1 MHIINK
7 ILFIFLYFLT
17 INYSYSLTF
26 KSNGEIISS
35 KGEILTKSYSERY
48 QEALTQYINGEEILD
63 WPTVKLNNF
72 GNPIK
77 RKGYMGEKILEEG
90 APLFALPNL
99 RNFAGDPVEAISLHN
114 GLVQENFIQ
123 VLLATSSEKWS
134 KEKGFEEEIIKNAK
148 LNAEN
153 LINDGFQE
161 FKISVLTKDFIKDSS
176 NHSTFNELKE
186 TNSFTELSAKL
197 NKFYGV
203 DSNISSEIIEQKY
216 NLEIKTKNFAINA
229 KSFKEIIEKKTGLK
243 INDHGWTDDL
253 VRDELNSLSKEI
265 GTNLDIDEELKK
277 INEEAGQA
285 ALDYANSDLKAT
297 LEEAANAARDE
308 AVNDVAARVA
318 AAEAYVES
326 ARAAREE
333 AERAVS
339 EAATEEATEA
349 ALAELERTLLEE
361 QGANDNLNNVIETE
375 ATEP

>member
-1 MHIINK
+1 MNIINK

-35 KGEILTKSYSERY
+35 KGEVLTKSYSERY

-63 WPTVKLNNF
+63 WPTVELNNF

-99 RNFAGDPVEAISLHN
+99 RNSAGDPVEAISLHN

-134 KEKGFEEEIIKNAK
+134 KEKGFDEEIIKNAK

-153 LINDGFQE
+153 LTNDGFQE

-216 NLEIKTKNFAINA
+216 KLEINTKNFAINA
-229 KSFKEIIEKKTGLK
+229 KSFKEIIEEKTGIK

-285 ALDYANSDLKAT
+285 ALDYANSDLKQT

-349 ALAELERTLLEE
+349 ALSELERTLLEE

>member
-35 KGEILTKSYSERY
+35 KGEVLTKSYSERY

-63 WPTVKLNNF
+63 WPTVELNNF

-99 RNFAGDPVEAISLHN
+99 RNSAGDPVEAISLHN

-134 KEKGFEEEIIKNAK
+134 KEKGFDEEIIKNAK

-153 LINDGFQE
+153 LTNDGFQE

-216 NLEIKTKNFAINA
+216 KLEINTKNFAINA
-229 KSFKEIIEKKTGLK
+229 KSFKEIIEEKTGIK

-285 ALDYANSDLKAT
+285 ALDYANSDLKQT

-349 ALAELERTLLEE
+349 ALSELERTLLEE

>member
-1 MHIINK
+1 MQIINK

-35 KGEILTKSYSERY
+35 KGEVLTKSYSERY

-63 WPTVKLNNF
+63 WPTVELNNF

-99 RNFAGDPVEAISLHN
+99 RNSAGDPVEAISLHN

-134 KEKGFEEEIIKNAK
+134 KEKGFDEEIIKNAK

-153 LINDGFQE
+153 LTNDGFQE

-176 NHSTFNELKE
+176 NYSTFNELKE

-216 NLEIKTKNFAINA
+216 KLEINTKNFAINA
-229 KSFKEIIEKKTGLK
+229 KSFKEIIEEKTGIK

-285 ALDYANSDLKAT
+285 ALDYANSDLKQT

-349 ALAELERTLLEE
+349 ALSELERTLLEE

>member
-1 MHIINK
+1 V
-7 ILFIFLYFLT
+7 
-17 INYSYSLTF
+17 
-26 KSNGEIISS
+26 E
-35 KGEILTKSYSERY
+35 
-48 QEALTQYINGEEILD
+48 
-63 WPTVKLNNF
+63 LNNF

-99 RNFAGDPVEAISLHN
+99 RNSAGDPVEAISLHN

-134 KEKGFEEEIIKNAK
+134 KEKGFDEEIIKNAK

-153 LINDGFQE
+153 LTNDGFQE

-176 NHSTFNELKE
+176 NYSTFNELKE

-216 NLEIKTKNFAINA
+216 KLEINTKNFAINA
-229 KSFKEIIEKKTGLK
+229 KSFKEIIEEKTGIK

-285 ALDYANSDLKAT
+285 ALDYANSDLKQT

-349 ALAELERTLLEE
+349 ALSELERTLLEE
-361 QGANDNLNNVIETE
+361 QGANDNLNNVIEAE

>member
-1 MHIINK
+1 MQK
-7 ILFIFLYFLT
+7 VL
-17 INYSYSLTF
+17 
-26 KSNGEIISS
+26 K
-35 KGEILTKSYSERY
+35 
-48 QEALTQYINGEEILD
+48 
-63 WPTVKLNNF
+63 KL
-72 GNPIK
+72 
-77 RKGYMGEKILEEG
+77 
-90 APLFALPNL
+90 L
-99 RNFAGDPVEAISLHN
+99 R
-114 GLVQENFIQ
+114 
-123 VLLATSSEKWS
+123 
-134 KEKGFEEEIIKNAK
+134 
-148 LNAEN
+148 
-153 LINDGFQE
+153 
-161 FKISVLTKDFIKDSS
+161 
-176 NHSTFNELKE
+176 
-186 TNSFTELSAKL
+186 
-197 NKFYGV
+197 
-203 DSNISSEIIEQKY
+203 
-216 NLEIKTKNFAINA
+216 
-229 KSFKEIIEKKTGLK
+229 KKTGIK

-285 ALDYANSDLKAT
+285 ALDYANSDLKQT

>member
-35 KGEILTKSYSERY
+35 KGEVLTKSYSERY

-63 WPTVKLNNF
+63 WPTVELNNF

-99 RNFAGDPVEAISLHN
+99 RNSAGDPVEVISLHN

-134 KEKGFEEEIIKNAK
+134 KEKGFDEEIIKNAK

-153 LINDGFQE
+153 LTNDGFQE

-216 NLEIKTKNFAINA
+216 KLEINTKNFAINA
-229 KSFKEIIEKKTGLK
+229 KSFKEIIEEKTGIK

-285 ALDYANSDLKAT
+285 ALDYANSDLKQT
-297 LEEAANAARDE
+297 LEEAANAARAE

-349 ALAELERTLLEE
+349 ALSELERTLLEE

>member
-1 MHIINK
+1 MQIINK

-35 KGEILTKSYSERY
+35 KGEVLTKPYSERY

-63 WPTVKLNNF
+63 WPTVELNNF

-99 RNFAGDPVEAISLHN
+99 RNSAGDPVEAISLHN

-134 KEKGFEEEIIKNAK
+134 KEKGFDEEIIKNAK

-153 LINDGFQE
+153 LTNDGFQE

-176 NHSTFNELKE
+176 NYSTFNELKE

-216 NLEIKTKNFAINA
+216 KLEINTKNFAINA
-229 KSFKEIIEKKTGLK
+229 KSFKEIIEEKTGIK

-285 ALDYANSDLKAT
+285 ALDYANSDLKQT

-349 ALAELERTLLEE
+349 ALSELERTLLEE
-361 QGANDNLNNVIETE
+361 QGANDNLNNVIEAE

>member
-1 MHIINK
+1 MQIINK

-35 KGEILTKSYSERY
+35 KGEVLTKSYSERY

-63 WPTVKLNNF
+63 WPTVELNNF

-99 RNFAGDPVEAISLHN
+99 RNSAGDPVEAISLHN

-134 KEKGFEEEIIKNAK
+134 KEKGFDEEIIKNAK

-153 LINDGFQE
+153 LTNDGFQE

-176 NHSTFNELKE
+176 NYSTFNELKE

-203 DSNISSEIIEQKY
+203 DNNISSEIIEQKY
-216 NLEIKTKNFAINA
+216 KLEINTKNFAINA
-229 KSFKEIIEKKTGLK
+229 KSFKEIIEEKTGIK

-285 ALDYANSDLKAT
+285 ALDYANSDLKQT

-349 ALAELERTLLEE
+349 ALSELERTLLEE

>member
-35 KGEILTKSYSERY
+35 KGEVLTKSYSERY

-63 WPTVKLNNF
+63 WPTVELNNF

-99 RNFAGDPVEAISLHN
+99 RNSAGDPVEAISLHN

-134 KEKGFEEEIIKNAK
+134 KEKGFDEKIIKNAK

-153 LINDGFQE
+153 LTNDGFQE
-161 FKISVLTKDFIKDSS
+161 FKISVLTKDFINDSS
-176 NHSTFNELKE
+176 NYSTFNELKE

-216 NLEIKTKNFAINA
+216 KLEINTKNFAINA
-229 KSFKEIIEKKTGLK
+229 KSFKEIIEEKTGIK

-285 ALDYANSDLKAT
+285 ALDYANSDLKQT
-297 LEEAANAARDE
+297 LEEAANAARAE

-349 ALAELERTLLEE
+349 ALSELERTLLEE

>member
-35 KGEILTKSYSERY
+35 KGEVLTKSYSERY

-63 WPTVKLNNF
+63 WPTVELNNF

-77 RKGYMGEKILEEG
+77 RRGYMGEKILEEG

-99 RNFAGDPVEAISLHN
+99 RNSAGDPVEAISLHN

-134 KEKGFEEEIIKNAK
+134 KEKGFDEEIIKDAK

-153 LINDGFQE
+153 LTNDGFQE

-216 NLEIKTKNFAINA
+216 NLEMNTKNFAINA
-229 KSFKEIIEKKTGLK
+229 KSFKEIIEEKTGIK

-265 GTNLDIDEELKK
+265 GTNIDIDEELKK

-285 ALDYANSDLKAT
+285 ALDYANSDLKQT

>member
-1 MHIINK
+1 MQIINK

-35 KGEILTKSYSERY
+35 KGEVLTKSYSERY

-63 WPTVKLNNF
+63 WPTVELNNF

-99 RNFAGDPVEAISLHN
+99 RNSAGDPVEAISLHN

-134 KEKGFEEEIIKNAK
+134 KEKGFDEEIIKNAK

-153 LINDGFQE
+153 LTNDGFQE

-216 NLEIKTKNFAINA
+216 KLEINTKNFAINA
-229 KSFKEIIEKKTGLK
+229 KSFKEIIEEKTGIK

-285 ALDYANSDLKAT
+285 ALDYANSDLKQT

-349 ALAELERTLLEE
+349 ALSELERTLLEE

>member
-35 KGEILTKSYSERY
+35 KGEVLTKSYSERY

-63 WPTVKLNNF
+63 WPTVELNNF

-99 RNFAGDPVEAISLHN
+99 RNSPGDPVEAISLHN

-134 KEKGFEEEIIKNAK
+134 KEKGFDEKIIKNAK

-153 LINDGFQE
+153 LTNDGFQE

-216 NLEIKTKNFAINA
+216 KLEINTKNFAINA
-229 KSFKEIIEKKTGLK
+229 KSFKEIIEEKTGIK

-285 ALDYANSDLKAT
+285 ALDYANSDLKQT
-297 LEEAANAARDE
+297 LEEVANAAREE

-339 EAATEEATEA
+339 EAATAEATEA

>member
-35 KGEILTKSYSERY
+35 KGEVLTKSYSERY

-63 WPTVKLNNF
+63 WPTVELNNF

-99 RNFAGDPVEAISLHN
+99 RNSVGDPVEAISLHN

-134 KEKGFEEEIIKNAK
+134 KEKGFDEEIIKNAK

-153 LINDGFQE
+153 LTNDGFQE

-216 NLEIKTKNFAINA
+216 KLEINTKNFAINA
-229 KSFKEIIEKKTGLK
+229 KSFKEIIEEKTGIK

-285 ALDYANSDLKAT
+285 ALDYANSDLKQT

-349 ALAELERTLLEE
+349 ALSELERTLLEE

>member
-35 KGEILTKSYSERY
+35 KGEVLTKSYSERY

-63 WPTVKLNNF
+63 WPTVELNNF

-77 RKGYMGEKILEEG
+77 IKGYMGEKILEEG

-99 RNFAGDPVEAISLHN
+99 RNSAGDPVEAISLHN

-134 KEKGFEEEIIKNAK
+134 KEKGFDEEIIKNAK
-148 LNAEN
+148 LNTEN
-153 LINDGFQE
+153 FTNDGFQE

-216 NLEIKTKNFAINA
+216 NLEMNTKNFAINA
-229 KSFKEIIEKKTGLK
+229 KSFKEIIEEKTGIK

-285 ALDYANSDLKAT
+285 ALDYANSDLKQT

>member
-35 KGEILTKSYSERY
+35 KGEVLTKSYSERY

-63 WPTVKLNNF
+63 WPTVELNNF

-99 RNFAGDPVEAISLHN
+99 RNSAGDPVEVISLHN

-134 KEKGFEEEIIKNAK
+134 KEKGFDEEIIKNAK

-153 LINDGFQE
+153 LTNDGFQE

-176 NHSTFNELKE
+176 NYSTFNELKE

-216 NLEIKTKNFAINA
+216 KLEINTKNFAINA
-229 KSFKEIIEKKTGLK
+229 KSFKEIIEEKTGIK

-265 GTNLDIDEELKK
+265 GSNLDIDEELKK

-285 ALDYANSDLKAT
+285 ALDYANSDLKQT
-297 LEEAANAARDE
+297 LEEAANAARAE

-349 ALAELERTLLEE
+349 ALSELERTLLEE

>member
-35 KGEILTKSYSERY
+35 KGEVLTKSYSERY

-63 WPTVKLNNF
+63 WPTVELNNF

-99 RNFAGDPVEAISLHN
+99 RNSAGDPVEAISLHN

-134 KEKGFEEEIIKNAK
+134 KEKGFDEEIIKDAK

-153 LINDGFQE
+153 LTNDGFQE

-216 NLEIKTKNFAINA
+216 NLEMNTKNFAINA
-229 KSFKEIIEKKTGLK
+229 KSFKEIIEEKTGIK

-265 GTNLDIDEELKK
+265 GTNIDIDEELKK

-285 ALDYANSDLKAT
+285 ALDYANSDLKQT

>member
-35 KGEILTKSYSERY
+35 KGEVLTKSYSERY

-63 WPTVKLNNF
+63 WPTVELNNF

-99 RNFAGDPVEAISLHN
+99 RNSAGDPVEAISLHN

-134 KEKGFEEEIIKNAK
+134 KEKGFDEEIIKNAK

-153 LINDGFQE
+153 LTNDGFQE
-161 FKISVLTKDFIKDSS
+161 FKISVLTKDFIKNSS

-216 NLEIKTKNFAINA
+216 KLEINTKNFAINA
-229 KSFKEIIEKKTGLK
+229 KSFKEIIEEKTGLK

>member
-35 KGEILTKSYSERY
+35 KGEVLTKSYSERY

-63 WPTVKLNNF
+63 WPTVELNNF

-99 RNFAGDPVEAISLHN
+99 RNSAGDPVEAISLHN

-134 KEKGFEEEIIKNAK
+134 KEKGFDEKIIKNAK

-153 LINDGFQE
+153 LTNDGFQE

-216 NLEIKTKNFAINA
+216 KLEINTKNFAINA
-229 KSFKEIIEKKTGLK
+229 KSFKEIIEEKTGIK

-285 ALDYANSDLKAT
+285 ALDYANSDLKQT
-297 LEEAANAARDE
+297 LEEAANAAREE

-339 EAATEEATEA
+339 EAATAEATEA

>member
-1 MHIINK
+1 MQIINK

-35 KGEILTKSYSERY
+35 KGEVLTKSYSERY

-63 WPTVKLNNF
+63 WPTVELNNF

-99 RNFAGDPVEAISLHN
+99 RNSAGDPVEAISLHN

-123 VLLATSSEKWS
+123 VLLANSSEKWS
-134 KEKGFEEEIIKNAK
+134 KEKGFDEEIIKNAK

-153 LINDGFQE
+153 LTNDGFQE

-176 NHSTFNELKE
+176 NYSTFNELKE

-216 NLEIKTKNFAINA
+216 KLEINTKNFAINA
-229 KSFKEIIEKKTGLK
+229 KSFKEIIEEKTGIK

-285 ALDYANSDLKAT
+285 ALDYANSDLKQT

-349 ALAELERTLLEE
+349 ALSELERTLLEE

>member
-7 ILFIFLYFLT
+7 ILFIFLYFLS

-35 KGEILTKSYSERY
+35 KGEVLTKSYSERY

-63 WPTVKLNNF
+63 WPTVELNNF

-99 RNFAGDPVEAISLHN
+99 RNSAGDPVEAISLHN

-134 KEKGFEEEIIKNAK
+134 KEKGFDEKIIKNAK

-153 LINDGFQE
+153 LTNDGFQE

-216 NLEIKTKNFAINA
+216 KLEINTKNFAINA
-229 KSFKEIIEKKTGLK
+229 KSFKEIIEEKTGIK

-285 ALDYANSDLKAT
+285 ALDYANSDLKQT
-297 LEEAANAARDE
+297 LEEAANAAREE

-339 EAATEEATEA
+339 EAATAEATEA
-349 ALAELERTLLEE
+349 ALAELEKTLLEE

>member
-7 ILFIFLYFLT
+7 ILFIFFYFLT

-35 KGEILTKSYSERY
+35 KGEVLTKSYSERY

-63 WPTVKLNNF
+63 WPTVELNNF

-99 RNFAGDPVEAISLHN
+99 RNSAGDPVEVISLHN

-134 KEKGFEEEIIKNAK
+134 KEKGFDEKIIKNAK

-153 LINDGFQE
+153 LTNDGFQE

-216 NLEIKTKNFAINA
+216 KLEINTKNFAINA
-229 KSFKEIIEKKTGLK
+229 KSFKEIIEEKTGIK

-277 INEEAGQA
+277 INQEAGQA
-285 ALDYANSDLKAT
+285 ALDYANSDLKQT

-349 ALAELERTLLEE
+349 ALSELERTLLEE

>member
-1 MHIINK
+1 MRIINK
-7 ILFIFLYFLT
+7 VLFTFLYFIT

-48 QEALTQYINGEEILD
+48 QEALTQYINGEKILD
-63 WPTVKLNNF
+63 WPTVELNNF

-77 RKGYMGEKILEEG
+77 RKGYMGEKILEKG

-134 KEKGFEEEIIKNAK
+134 KEKGFDEEIIKNAK

-153 LINDGFQE
+153 LSNDGFQE

-176 NHSTFNELKE
+176 NHSTFKELQE

-203 DSNISSEIIEQKY
+203 DANISSEIIEQKY
-216 NLEIKTKNFAINA
+216 NLGINTKNFAINA
-229 KSFKEIIEKKTGLK
+229 KSFKEIIEEKTGIK

-265 GTNLDIDEELKK
+265 GTNLDIDKEIKK

-285 ALDYANSDLKAT
+285 ALDYANSDLKQT

-326 ARAAREE
+326 ARVAREE